1 MISPLKIKCI
11 KKIFSMNTFRLFFL
25 ATLLTIACSSTKNTI
40 TTSPSVKSDS
50 NISDEIETIVKTAEA
65 DNNWHLDSIINSKY
79 YGTETARAYSEL
91 LANKTPAKKV
101 IVAVIDSGTDIA
113 HEDLADNIWMN
124 EDEIPNNGIDD
135 DNNGYVDDIHGWN
148 FIGGING
155 ENVNKDSYE
164 ISRLYKELY
173 AKYADRSSSEI
184 TNNEEYALYLK
195 VSDEYITKRD
205 VAQKNFEQLTQV
217 QQAVS
222 WAKTQLKISSLD
234 SVDNEKMKVNKYDSP
249 MIRQAKE
256 ITTFFTDQGINEEII
271 DSEYN
276 HYKDQVEFAYNIDF
290 DPRHIVGDDYKDLTD
305 RYYGNNDVTGPR
317 SDHGTHVAG
326 IIGAVRNNELG
337 MDGIADNISLMI
349 VRTVPDGDERDKD
362 VANAVRYAV
371 ENGAD
376 VINMSFGKGY
386 SPQKEYVD
394 SAFKFADEQGV
405 LVIHSAG
412 NDGNNIDSTFTY
424 PNKFYTD
431 GGSSSNFITVGASS
445 WRTAI
450 DSTLAASFSNYGQT
464 VDIFAPGV
472 DVYSTVPD
480 NGYKANSGTSMAGPV
495 VSGVAALIMAYYPE
509 FTASD
514 VKEILL
520 QSATKV
526 TNTPVYKPG
535 SKEVVDFSSL
545 SATGGIVNA
554 FEALKLAH
562 IKATGTK

>member
-1 MISPLKIKCI
+1 
-11 KKIFSMNTFRLFFL
+11 MNTFRLMFL
-25 ATLLTIACSSTKNTI
+25 AAVLTMACSSTKNT
-40 TTSPSVKSDS
+40 TTPSSTIEVSS
-50 NISDEIETIVKTAEA
+50 NTAGEIETILEPAKA
-65 DNNWHLDSIINSKY
+65 DNNWHLNSISSSDY
-79 YGTETARAYSEL
+79 YGTETDRAYSEL
-91 LANKTPAKKV
+91 LVNKTPAKKV

-113 HEDLADNIWMN
+113 HEDLADNIWVN

-148 FIGGING
+148 FIGNKNG
-155 ENVNKDSYE
+155 ENVDKDSYE
-164 ISRLYKELY
+164 VSRLYLKLFE
-173 AKYADRSSSEI
+173 KYDNSDSSEMAD
-184 TNNEEYALYLK
+184 NEEYTLYLK
-195 VSDEYITKRD
+195 VKDEYQNKRKI
-205 VAQKNFEQLTQV
+205 ALEAYEQLANIQN
-217 QQAVS
+217 AS
-222 WAKTQLKISSLD
+222 NWAKGQLNISSLE
-234 SVDNEKMKVNKYDSP
+234 SVDKDKLKPNSSDSP
-249 MIRQAKE
+249 LLKQAKE
-256 ITTFFTDQGINEEII
+256 IITFLTENSITEKDI
-271 DSEYN
+271 DNEYN

-290 DPRHIVGDDYKDLTD
+290 DPRHIVGDDYEDLTD

-424 PNKFYTD
+424 PNKLYTD
-431 GGSSSNFITVGASS
+431 GGWSSNFITVGASS
-445 WRTAI
+445 WGTAM

-554 FEALKLAH
+554 FEALKLAQ